1 MNSENL
7 STKQSKLSFI
17 FGCIPARL
25 LIAYLPQ
32 ILDKNILP
40 YYGLGLII
48 MALNFYYLYYFN
60 LRQFAFEGGGRTW
73 WANIRVYHANHYLL
87 AGLFA
92 LNGDS
97 NASVPLLIDVIFG
110 TLAFIYQRFICY

>member
-1 MNSENL
+1 MNSESL
-7 STKQSKLSFI
+7 STKQSKIAFI

-25 LIAYLPQ
+25 LIAYIPQ
-32 ILDKNILP
+32 ILDKSLLP
-40 YYGLGLII
+40 FYGLVLIVV
-48 MALNFYYLYYFN
+48 ALNFYYLYYYN

-73 WANIRVYHANHYLL
+73 WANLRVYHANHYLL

-97 NASVPLLIDVIFG
+97 NATVPLLIDAIFG
-110 TLAFIYQRFICY
+110 LLAFVYQRFICY